1 MIKGYIATAVIIF
14 SALIFGLYYDRK
26 LLIAELDAANKHI
39 EDVTE
44 KLDNSAAL
52 IFKLRNNAERLNSAH
67 AETYKQLQ
75 RLEKDHAESEKQLN
89 ELRKKPEFKAWA
101 DTVIHIDAD
110 NWLRELYKKTSNRS
124 GAN

>member
-1 MIKGYIATAVIIF
+1 MIKYYIAIVVV
-14 SALIFGLYYDRK
+14 LFGTLTLALYYDRK
-26 LLIAELDAANKHI
+26 LLIAKLDAANSYT

-52 IFKLRNNAERLNSAH
+52 IFKLRNNAERLSSAH

-75 RLEKDHAESEKQLN
+75 RLEKDHAESERQLN